1 MGKREKEKK
10 RNKNKNKTCRQFTLL
25 SRSGGGLSVW
35 DRAVP
40 LAPLPAACLQ
50 APKGPAWRWSSKQN
64 QKQRGR
70 RQRTTGFHFNLRR
83 EKGTFS
89 LLLQTSHLLILQ
101 RKKNRNEDT
110 RSAGSD
116 GRKASSRVSDHCGA
130 AAPRG
135 RERPCPGATP
145 LGPGERGWGGLGS
158 GERSR
163 GTGALRH
170 RWPLGSPMGSRR
182 CSRPHRTAGRGG
194 SGEPR

>member
-1 MGKREKEKK
+1 M
-10 RNKNKNKTCRQFTLL
+10 
-25 SRSGGGLSVW
+25 
-35 DRAVP
+35 P
-40 LAPLPAACLQ
+40 LAPLPAACLR

-145 LGPGERGWGGLGS
+145 LAQAHPMERMAPPSSNLNPLS
-158 GERSR
+158 GHHSIVRIV
-163 GTGALRH
+163 ALF
-170 RWPLGSPMGSRR
+170 
-182 CSRPHRTAGRGG
+182 
-194 SGEPR
+194 